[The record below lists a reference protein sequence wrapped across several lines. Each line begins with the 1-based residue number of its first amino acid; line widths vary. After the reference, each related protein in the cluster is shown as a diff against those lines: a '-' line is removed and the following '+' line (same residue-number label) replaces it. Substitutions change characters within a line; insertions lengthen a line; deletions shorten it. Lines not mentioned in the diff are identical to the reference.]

1 VTADVVSVE
10 DIGRLTPAQ
19 RHTLGIICIGRQPH
33 GRQRSAE
40 SLVARGLVE
49 KGEVV
54 LPGRFPVTIWVYQ
67 PASIAV
73 HMAWCEW
80 CSLHVRDEDEE
91 DEEP

>member
-1 VTADVVSVE
+1 VTEDVVTAA

-19 RHTLGIICIGRQPH
+19 RYTLGIICIGQQPH

-40 SLVARGLVE
+40 ALVARGLVE
-49 KGEVV
+49 KGE
-54 LPGRFPVTIWVYQ
+54 VYQ

-80 CSLHVRDEDEE
+80 CSQHAQDDEE
-91 DEEP
+91 DEEA

>member
-1 VTADVVSVE
+1 MTEDVVTAE
-10 DIGRLTPAQ
+10 DIARLTPAQ
-19 RHTLGIICIGRQPH
+19 RHTLGIICVNQQPH

-40 SLVARGLVE
+40 ALVARGLVE
-49 KGEVV
+49 KAEVV
-54 LPGRFPVTIWVYQ
+54 LPGRFPVRIWVYR

-91 DEEP
+91 E